1 MSFDMEKALREAL
14 QREEPSPD
22 FTARVMARVA
32 EQPQTERVV
41 QRSESLSW
49 WQRLAGFF
57 QVSQLHW
64 APNWAVAGALAC
76 LLVIA
81 GLGIQRYREQQQQ
94 LALERAEGE
103 RAKEQVL
110 LALQITSAKLNVAQR
125 KIKESSERELTTSQ
139 TARQ

>member
-1 MSFDMEKALREAL
+1 MSIELEKALREAL

-32 EQPQTERVV
+32 AQPQVERVV
-41 QRSESLSW
+41 QRGETLSW
-49 WQRLAGFF
+49 WQRLTGFF
-57 QVSQLHW
+57 QVSQLRW
-64 APNWAVAGALAC
+64 VMTGAMAC
-76 LLVIA
+76 LLLMA
-81 GLGIQRYREQQQQ
+81 GLGIYRYREQQRQ

-125 KIKESSERELTTSQ
+125 KIKESSERELTASPA
-139 TARQ
+139 ARQ